1 MRYGRYE
8 RHGTGMYRRNPRSG
22 HTPGPWEVSKHGT
35 PSYAPQFGIYAEG
48 EQNDL
53 AIVKGENAEADAILM
68 AAAPDLLGV
77 LKEAEE
83 IIFGPIADL
92 ITGDQ
97 MAETGAYDVL
107 DTIRKAIA
115 KAEGRR

>member
-1 MRYGRYE
+1 
-8 RHGTGMYRRNPRSG
+8 MYRRNPRSG
-22 HTPGPWEVSKHGT
+22 HTPGPWEITRQDYGEPRDASKIKIYGLDMLLAT
-35 PSYAPQFGIYAEG
+35 LPSDRSAEDG
-48 EQNDL
+48 Q
-53 AIVKGENAEADAILM
+53 IVHEANARLI